1 MQSIDEVL
9 LIDDDEISNFLT
21 TSLLKRTSLAQNISI
36 CLDGKEAIR
45 LLQKRAEEKAAF
57 PDLIL
62 LDINMPDMNGFEF
75 LEAFRALRT
84 CPHQPVIA
92 ILTTSQNY
100 QDIESLKNFPEVEV
114 FLNKPL
120 YEEDLQFLL
129 SEYFTSK

>member
-1 MQSIDEVL
+1 MQLIQEVL

-21 TSLLKRTSLAQNISI
+21 SSLLKRSGLAQNISI

-45 LLQKRAEEKAAF
+45 LLQKRAGENDIF

-84 CPHQPVIA
+84 TAQQPVIA

-100 QDIESLKNFPEVEV
+100 QDVERLKNFPEVEV

-129 SEYFTSK
+129 SEYFTK

>member
-1 MQSIDEVL
+1 MQLIKEVL

-21 TSLLKRTSLAQNISI
+21 SSLLKRSGLAQNISI
-36 CLDGKEAIR
+36 CLDGNEAIR
-45 LLQKRAEEKAAF
+45 LLQQRSGEKNMF
-57 PDLIL
+57 PELIL

-84 CPHQPVIA
+84 SAQQPVIA

-100 QDIESLKNFPEVEV
+100 QDVERLKNFPEVEV

-129 SEYFTSK
+129 SEYFTK

>member
-1 MQSIDEVL
+1 MQPIDEVL
-9 LIDDDEISNFLT
+9 LVDDDQISNFLT
-21 TSLLKRTSLAQNISI
+21 TSLLKRSGLAKNISI
-36 CLDGKEAIR
+36 SLDGKEAMN
-45 LLQKRAEEKAAF
+45 LLQKRAATKEPF

-75 LEAFRALRT
+75 LEAFRSLRN
-84 CPHQPVIA
+84 CPYHPVIA

-129 SEYFTSK
+129 SEYFTK